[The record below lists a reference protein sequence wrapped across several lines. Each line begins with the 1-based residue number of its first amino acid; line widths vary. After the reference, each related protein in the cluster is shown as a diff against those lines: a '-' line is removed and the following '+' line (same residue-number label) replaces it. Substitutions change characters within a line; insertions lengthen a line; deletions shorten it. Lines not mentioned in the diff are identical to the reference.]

1 MKHDAKNDM
10 KHNKAKICMIRYVMN
25 IYIYNYIY
33 IIICL
38 FVAEGTITS
47 CWNVYQAMDDEK
59 LGGNPPQR

>member
-1 MKHDAKNDM
+1 MHDK
-10 KHNKAKICMIRYVMN
+10 IRYEH